1 MNRDHGQIFAGS
13 RRRVRTDAAHR
24 STRRK
29 LLLALGA
36 AVLASPLTPHA
47 QPQTKTLRLGWLS
60 PGSATSQ
67 AAILDVLRGGLREIG
82 YVEGKNLVI
91 ETRWADG
98 NMERVPQLAKELA
111 AIKVAVIVTVFTPTA
126 IAAKQAVSDVPI
138 VFTLVADPTLG
149 GLVKDV
155 AHPGG
160 NVTGIASVNVELA
173 PKRLEILRE
182 VLPSIT
188 RVAFF
193 YRGDGVSDK
202 GKLEATTQAARK
214 MGVQLLP
221 FDTQRVSYP
230 EAFKSAAATGATA
243 AIVTFNTFSFDSRRE
258 IVDLASKHRIATIYE
273 MPTFAYDG
281 GLMSYAVNQSA
292 QVGRAAAY
300 IDKIFKGAKPGDLPI
315 EQPATLEL
323 VVNAKQA
330 KALGIKFP
338 KAITMR
344 ADKVIE

>member
-1 MNRDHGQIFAGS
+1 MLFCA
-13 RRRVRTDAAHR
+13 
-24 STRRK
+24 
-29 LLLALGA
+29 LLLPALA
-36 AVLASPLTPHA
+36 AA
-47 QPQTKTLRLGWLS
+47 QGSTKTLRIGWLS
-60 PGSATSQ
+60 PGSAASQ
-67 AAILDVLRGGLREIG
+67 SAILDVLRGGLRDIG

-98 NMERVPQLAKELA
+98 NIERVPQLAKELA

-126 IAAKQAVSDVPI
+126 IAAKQAVNDVPI

-149 GLVKDV
+149 GLVKDL

-173 PKRLEILRE
+173 PKRLQILRE
-182 VLPSIT
+182 VLPTVT

-193 YRGDGVSDK
+193 YRGDGVSDR
-202 GKLEATTQAARK
+202 GKLEATTQASRK
-214 MGVQLLP
+214 LGVQLLP
-221 FDTQRVSYP
+221 FDTQRGSYA
-230 EAFKSAAATGATA
+230 EAFKSAAAAGATA
-243 AIVTFNTFSFDSRRE
+243 AIVAFNTFSFDSRRE
-258 IVDLASKHRIATIYE
+258 VVDLAAKHRIATMYE
-273 MPTFAYDG
+273 MPTFVNDG
-281 GLMSYAVNQSA
+281 GLMSYAVSQSA

-323 VVNAKQA
+323 VINAKQA

-344 ADKVIE
+344 ADRVVE